1 MFCNLSLGAVSECA
15 MDLCVAMAWTF
26 QVGCQRIFLLGEA
39 QWLLH
44 PSYINPH
51 TDMLYLQKVSGAM
64 GCGNN
69 NNNGGESVVLGTVDV
84 KDSFFMVDQVTPM
97 AVSLLGRTYKVK
109 KNLPG
114 QRLGARAW
122 YWAFRET
129 LVRNL
134 ACHGAP
140 NSHAWLEINS
150 AEVLQSAFTV
160 ARCWMWDAVLEKNL
174 EACWYRFGFGSR
186 NKRHE
191 GGWDVCNSSI
201 QTEDRSDFLSG
212 PDACALRFQI
222 CDWNPLDQ
230 IFFFA
235 VEELSS
241 PIFKPTYCSWKVAQ
255 ADWLSENNKWFL
267 LKWKSSEKYWLLET
281 FSDSDWSGH
290 QSHRRSTSWGIH
302 ASTVASSVQAVLS
315 ALAVV
320 KVSYMPWLRACVM
333 ASTFE
338 GALSSWWIQR

>member
-1 MFCNLSLGAVSECA
+1 MLRYTKTIINNVGKGKVMQNQGGKFKKLCYVCNLSLGAVSECA

-69 NNNGGESVVLGTVDV
+69 NNGGESVVLGTVDV

-114 QRLGARAW
+114 QRLSARAW

-191 GGWDVCNSSI
+191 GGWDVATAAFKLRTAVIFSVVPMPAPYAFRSVIGIRWTRSSFLLWRSWVAQFSSLHTAVGRLRKLI
-201 QTEDRSDFLSG
+201 GYLKTTSDFCLNGRAARSIG
-212 PDACALRFQI
+212 
-222 CDWNPLDQ
+222 
-230 IFFFA
+230 
-235 VEELSS
+235 
-241 PIFKPTYCSWKVAQ
+241 
-255 ADWLSENNKWFL
+255 FL
-267 LKWKSSEKYWLLET
+267 
-281 FSDSDWSGH
+281 
-290 QSHRRSTSWGIH
+290 RRSLTLIGLDTNH
-302 ASTVASSVQAVLS
+302 TGDPPHEEF
-315 ALAVV
+315 
-320 KVSYMPWLRACVM
+320 MPQRWLPLFKQCC
-333 ASTFE
+333 
-338 GALSSWWIQR
+338 QP

>member
-1 MFCNLSLGAVSECA
+1 MCDGPMCRNGLDVPGWLPKNFLAGRSTMTLTPQLHQPTYWHVVPSEGFWCHG
-15 MDLCVAMAWTF
+15 MW
-26 QVGCQRIFLLGEA
+26 QQQQWWRISCF
-39 QWLLH
+39 
-44 PSYINPH
+44 
-51 TDMLYLQKVSGAM
+51 
-64 GCGNN
+64 
-69 NNNGGESVVLGTVDV
+69 GTVDV

-191 GGWDVCNSSI
+191 GGWDVATAAFKLRTAVIFSVVPMPAPYAFRSVIGIRWTRSFLLWRSWVAQFSSLHTAVGRLRKLI
-201 QTEDRSDFLSG
+201 GYLKTTSDFCLNGRAARSIG
-212 PDACALRFQI
+212 
-222 CDWNPLDQ
+222 
-230 IFFFA
+230 
-235 VEELSS
+235 
-241 PIFKPTYCSWKVAQ
+241 
-255 ADWLSENNKWFL
+255 FL
-267 LKWKSSEKYWLLET
+267 
-281 FSDSDWSGH
+281 
-290 QSHRRSTSWGIH
+290 RRSLTLIGLDTNH
-302 ASTVASSVQAVLS
+302 TGDPPHEEF
-315 ALAVV
+315 
-320 KVSYMPWLRACVM
+320 MPQRWLPLFKQCC
-333 ASTFE
+333 
-338 GALSSWWIQR
+338 QP